1 MKVASGL
8 AHYMLGKNTMKRA
21 IVSIALALCTGFV
34 AADSLAAGAVARAQM
49 KGSFARIMISGD
61 EPVRFQSE
69 RQGNKLLLR
78 FANPGAVDLSSIT
91 STLSPYVASATMSG
105 STATLTL
112 NGPYNTRQFISGNA
126 SGIDLMDLNAK
137 APQPPGVAKKES
149 PKPAPVAIPAAPAPV
164 QQVATK
170 QAEPEKGT
178 SAKNEMLTMVR
189 PVTMPWQNKDEAPK
203 PEANVGKTP
212 ALDEKEMAKSE
223 PTSDV
228 AAATTVPEKPGT
240 FPAPTKTFEA
250 KPYTP
255 SAPLAA
261 GAAESPKD
269 NAKAAP
275 LEKIAPAGSVE
286 AAANPAEKKE
296 TALTPQAKQTVG
308 SSEFTASPVSKPTET
323 FKETEPKTVEKN
335 QPEKQVAAIEKPTE
349 KIIEVK
355 EPVVKQDAAKEKAA
369 KEAAEK
375 ANAEAEAKEE
385 AEKLAAEKVAS
396 EKEKAAKEA
405 EAVALAEKE
414 KADKAAKE
422 KAATEAKIAA
432 AKEVAA
438 KETED
443 EEDEEGEEEK
453 EPNTVKRISEDIP
466 EKPLNPVTGGQAGD
480 LVVTVDS
487 RKIAAEFYF
496 PWKER
501 VGSAAFFRGDDFYLV
516 FNKEARID
524 TEMLKTVLPNFIESV
539 VQMPASGH
547 TVLRMRGT
555 TKLNAR
561 TRKEKDSYTWV
572 VGLSRRSSVPQD
584 PIVVETI
591 VEPGRKP
598 NIFLPVLETA
608 KYTEI
613 NNPENGEILM
623 VVPVY
628 NDSVGVFPERS
639 FVDAA
644 FPRTAQGV
652 AVIKKNPMLRLSRT
666 MNGLRIST
674 PQGLLLSADLPKI
687 NLQEYI
693 TAEDNSLTF
702 FPYNVWKVED
712 TAAFNLRRQQLLKQI
727 TQATDEKA
735 SFYRMNLAQLYM
747 GEGLYHETLSIL
759 NLIKQTD
766 PDFFQSY
773 QLAALH
779 GAASFMS
786 ERYVDAA
793 MDFADASLEGE
804 DEIEFWKRTTALM
817 LGTSNK
823 TIGYPSNEKQ
833 YIRNY
838 PPDMRQKLAIIA
850 ADQMLSKKRYNTALR
865 FLNMLA
871 EDKLL
876 GPVKDYAD
884 ALIGRIYFDMNNYAN
899 ARKTFEPLAQAT
911 KSRFVRAT
919 AEFYMA
925 SIDYQENKITRPEL
939 IKRLDRLRMV
949 WRGDSLEPTVL
960 SALGDLYVQENDY
973 ISALRAWRELVRNY
987 PDNPNAQDIYARMS
1001 TTFVQLFDK
1010 GKADDLP
1017 PIEALAIYYE
1027 FRDLTP
1033 VDSTGDK
1040 MIQNLADRLAS
1051 VDLLDRAA
1059 ALLEHQVT
1067 YRLQKED
1074 RSRVGARL
1082 AMIYLLNKEP
1092 QKAIDALERTGYGNN
1107 PRSLEQQRNQ
1117 IAATAYSQTGDGQTA
1132 LALLRSDKS
1141 MDAKDIR
1148 MDVYWNGKD
1157 WNNVI
1162 ASGENILAA
1171 RNDITAPLTL
1181 RETQTLLRLAIAYS
1195 FTRDTLQLQYLRDY
1209 FSPLIQDPQRKE
1221 AFTFITSNLEP
1232 LDNRNITQL
1241 SQQLSDVQNFIQ
1253 NYKVRVNQE
1262 GLSKAVN

>member
-1 MKVASGL
+1 
-8 AHYMLGKNTMKRA
+8 MLGKMTMKRA
-21 IVSIALALCTGFV
+21 IIGIALALGSGFV
-34 AADSLAAGAVARAQM
+34 ATDSWAAGAVARAQM

-61 EPVRFQSE
+61 QPVRFQSE

-91 STLSPYVASATMSG
+91 SALSPYVTSASMSG

-137 APQPPGVAKKES
+137 APQPPGATAK
-149 PKPAPVAIPAAPAPV
+149 AAAPAPV
-164 QQVATK
+164 PTQQAAATPVP
-170 QAEPEKGT
+170 APT
-178 SAKNEMLTMVR
+178 PPLTMVR
-189 PVTMPWQNKDEAPK
+189 QAAMPWQ
-203 PEANVGKTP
+203 GKQ
-212 ALDEKEMAKSE
+212 E
-223 PTSDV
+223 PTSAEQTKTAAPEPVKEAEAKTEAKMASVPAAPDTEIAAAKPVTPAPVV
-228 AAATTVPEKPGT
+228 AAKPGT

-255 SAPLAA
+255 SAPLAS
-261 GAAESPKD
+261 GAKD
-269 NAKAAP
+269 AAKAPTAEKPSP
-275 LEKIAPAGSVE
+275 LAKIAPSGSVE
-286 AAANPAEKKE
+286 TTAKAEKE
-296 TALTPQAKQTVG
+296 ILSPQAKQTVDTKT
-308 SSEFTASPVSKPTET
+308 FTPAPVSKPTET
-323 FKETEPKTVEKN
+323 FKAVAK
-335 QPEKQVAAIEKPTE
+335 QPEKQVAAIQKPVE

-355 EPVVKQDAAKEKAA
+355 EPAVKADVAKEKLAKEKAA

-375 ANAEAEAKEE
+375 AKRAADEKAKE
-385 AEKLAAEKVAS
+385 EKLAARKANA
-396 EKEKAAKEA
+396 EKAKAAEEA
-405 EAVALAEKE
+405 EEVARAEKE
-414 KADKAAKE
+414 KADQAAKE
-422 KAATEAKIAA
+422 KATTEAKIAA
-432 AKEVAA
+432 AAVAKEVARDDA
-438 KETED
+438 KDDED
-443 EEDEEGEEEK
+443 DEEGEEEK
-453 EPNTVKRISEDIP
+453 EPNTKRVEGEIP
-466 EKPLNPVTGGQAGD
+466 DKPINPVTGGQAGD

-496 PWKER
+496 PWKQR
-501 VGSAAFFRGDDFYLV
+501 VASAAFFRGDDFYLV

-524 TEMLKTVLPNFIESV
+524 TEMLKTILPNFIESV
-539 VQMPASGH
+539 VQMPAPGQ
-547 TVLRMRGT
+547 TVLRMKGN

-561 TRKEKDSYTWV
+561 MRKEKDSYTWI
-572 VGLSRRSSVPQD
+572 VGLSRRSSLPND

-591 VEPGRKP
+591 SEPGRKP

-613 NNPENGEILM
+613 KNPDNDETLV

-639 FVDAA
+639 FVDAS

-652 AVIKKNPMLRLSRT
+652 AIVKKNPMLRVSRT

-674 PQGLLLSADLPKI
+674 PQGLLLSKDLPKI

-693 TAEDNSLTF
+693 ALEDNSLTF
-702 FPYNVWKVED
+702 LPYSLWKTED
-712 TAAFNLRRQQLLKQI
+712 NAAFTQRRQQLLKQI
-727 TQATDEKA
+727 TEATDEKA
-735 SFYRMNLAQLYM
+735 SYYRLNLAQLYL
-747 GEGLYHETLSIL
+747 GAGLNHEALAIL
-759 NLIKQTD
+759 NLIHETD
-766 PDFFQSY
+766 PDFYESY

-779 GAASFMS
+779 GAANFMS
-786 ERYVDAA
+786 ERYSDAA
-793 MDFADASLEGE
+793 MDFADSSLEGE
-804 DEIEFWKRTTALM
+804 DEVEFWKSATALM

-823 TIGYPSNEKQ
+823 SIRYPANEKQ
-833 YIRNY
+833 YVRNY
-838 PPDMRQKLAIIA
+838 PPEMRTKFAIIA
-850 ADQMLSKKRYNTALR
+850 ADQMLTKKRYNTALR

-899 ARKTFEPLAQAT
+899 ARKTFEPLVANT
-911 KSRFVRAT
+911 KSRFVRST

-925 SIDYQENKITRPEL
+925 SIDFQENKIDRKEL

-949 WRGDSLEPTVL
+949 WRGDALEPTVL
-960 SALGDLYVQENDY
+960 NALGDLYVQENDY
-973 ISALRAWRELVRNY
+973 ISALRAWRELVRHY
-987 PDNPNAQDIYARMS
+987 PDNPSAQDVYARMS

-1033 VDSTGDK
+1033 VDATGDK

-1092 QKAIDALERTGYGNN
+1092 SKAIDALERTGYGNN
-1107 PRSLEQQRNQ
+1107 PPSLEQQRNQ

-1132 LALLRSDKS
+1132 LALVRSDKS

-1157 WNNVI
+1157 WGNVI

-1171 RNDITAPLTL
+1171 RSDITAPLSL

-1241 SQQLSDVQNFIQ
+1241 SQQLSDVQSFIQ
-1253 NYKVRVNQE
+1253 NYRVRVNEE

>member
-1 MKVASGL
+1 
-8 AHYMLGKNTMKRA
+8 MLGKMTMKRA
-21 IVSIALALCTGFV
+21 IFGIALALGSGFLATDTW
-34 AADSLAAGAVARAQM
+34 AADAVARAQM

-61 EPVRFQSE
+61 QPVRFQSE

-78 FANPGAVDLSSIT
+78 FASPGAVDLSSIT
-91 STLSPYVASATMSG
+91 STLSPYVTSASMSG

-137 APQPPGVAKKES
+137 APQPPGANAKAS
-149 PKPAPVAIPAAPAPV
+149 PAPAPLQQPAAKPAP
-164 QQVATK
+164 ATS
-170 QAEPEKGT
+170 EP
-178 SAKNEMLTMVR
+178 LTMVR
-189 PVTMPWQNKDEAPK
+189 PTTMPWQ
-203 PEANVGKTP
+203 GKEEQSAATVATP
-212 ALDEKEMAKSE
+212 AAPEPKIASAPDAESEKKPAPAPVAS
-223 PTSDV
+223 SV
-228 AAATTVPEKPGT
+228 AAKPGT
-240 FPAPTKTFEA
+240 FPAQVKTFEA
-250 KPYTP
+250 KPYAP
-255 SAPLAA
+255 SAPLAP
-261 GAAESPKD
+261 GAKDVATSTLAEKPSPL
-269 NAKAAP
+269 A
-275 LEKIAPAGSVE
+275 KIAPSGAV
-286 AAANPAEKKE
+286 E
-296 TALTPQAKQTVG
+296 TAKKPANETLSPQAKQTVDSG
-308 SSEFTASPVSKPTET
+308 AFTPSPVSKPTET
-323 FKETEPKTVEKN
+323 FTGEEKQEAK
-335 QPEKQVAAIEKPTE
+335 QPEKQVAAAQKPAE
-349 KIIEVK
+349 KIIEVTKPAVNADVSK
-355 EPVVKQDAAKEKAA
+355 EKLAKEKAA

-375 ANAEAEAKEE
+375 AERAKVAKEKE
-385 AEKLAAEKVAS
+385 EKLAAEKTTA
-396 EKEKAAKEA
+396 EKAKAAEEA
-405 EAVALAEKE
+405 EAIARAEKE
-414 KADKAAKE
+414 KTDLAAKE

-432 AKEVAA
+432 AAVAKEVAREEA
-438 KETED
+438 KEE

-453 EPNTVKRISEDIP
+453 EPNTKRVDGEIP
-466 EKPLNPVTGGQAGD
+466 DKPVNPVTGGQAGD

-496 PWKER
+496 PWKQR
-501 VGSAAFFRGDDFYLV
+501 VASAAFFRGDDFYLV

-524 TEMLKTVLPNFIESV
+524 TEMLKTILPSFIESV
-539 VQMPASGH
+539 VQMPASDQ
-547 TVLRMRGT
+547 TVLRMKGN

-561 TRKEKDSYTWV
+561 LRKEKDSYTWI
-572 VGLSRRSSVPQD
+572 VGLSRRSSLPND
-584 PIVVETI
+584 PIVVETV
-591 VEPGRKP
+591 VEPGRKS

-613 NNPENGEILM
+613 KNPDNDEILM

-639 FVDAA
+639 FVDAG

-652 AVIKKNPMLRLSRT
+652 VIVKKNPALRVSRT
-666 MNGLRIST
+666 MNGLRISA
-674 PQGLLLSADLPKI
+674 PQGLLISKDLPKI

-693 TAEDNSLTF
+693 SLEDNSLTF
-702 FPYNVWKVED
+702 LPYSAWKTED
-712 TAAFNLRRQQLLKQI
+712 SAAFNQRRQQLMKQI
-727 TQATDEKA
+727 IEATDEKA
-735 SFYRMNLAQLYM
+735 SYYRLNLAQLYL
-747 GEGLYHETLSIL
+747 GAGLNHEALAIL
-759 NLIKQTD
+759 NLIHETD
-766 PDFFQSY
+766 PDFYDSY
-773 QLAALH
+773 QLAALR
-779 GAASFMS
+779 GAANFMS
-786 ERYVDAA
+786 ERYADAA
-793 MDFADASLEGE
+793 MDFADSSLEGE
-804 DEIEFWKRTTALM
+804 DEVEFWKSATALM

-823 TIGYPSNEKQ
+823 SIRYPANEKQ
-833 YIRNY
+833 YVRNY
-838 PPDMRQKLAIIA
+838 PPNMRAKFAIIA
-850 ADQMLSKKRYNTALR
+850 ADQMLTKKRYNTALR

-876 GPVKDYAD
+876 GPVQDYAN

-899 ARKTFEPLAQAT
+899 ARKTFEPLITNT
-911 KSRFVRAT
+911 KSRFVRST

-925 SIDYQENKITRPEL
+925 SIDFQENKITRPEL

-949 WRGDSLEPTVL
+949 WRGDALEPTVL
-960 SALGDLYVQENDY
+960 DALGDLYVKENDY
-973 ISALRAWRELVRNY
+973 ISALRAWRELVRHY
-987 PDNPNAQDIYARMS
+987 PDNPNAQDVYARMS
-1001 TTFVQLFDK
+1001 TTFVQLFDR

-1033 VDSTGDK
+1033 VDATGDK

-1092 QKAIDALERTGYGNN
+1092 SKAIDALERTGYGNN
-1107 PRSLEQQRNQ
+1107 PPSLEQQRNQ

-1157 WNNVI
+1157 WGNVI

-1171 RNDITAPLTL
+1171 RNDITAPLSL

-1241 SQQLSDVQNFIQ
+1241 SQQLSDVQSFIQ
-1253 NYKVRVNQE
+1253 NYRVRVNEE